1 MEHSVFSDFELQ
13 ERKVA
18 RLKRERERRA
28 MEDEVLQDVRTSLP
42 TTPRKLDSSLSIYTC
57 LQLSKHYVGL

>member
-1 MEHSVFSDFELQ
+1 MEHSVLSDFELQ

-42 TTPRKLDSSLSIYTC
+42 TTPRKLIPCPFLFAQWIP
-57 LQLSKHYVGL
+57 H